1 MSLKAIVNEQS
12 VDDVIYNE
20 LIDDIE
26 SNLAIYGSGLA
37 FDVLI
42 DYDDNIEN
50 DSYSDLDY

>member
-1 MSLKAIVNEQS
+1 MSLKAILNEQS